1 MSDIAMTNLSAVSAT
16 RRWRHQPPMR
26 VAAYALLLSLGYY
39 LGATL
44 GFALT
49 FQPHPVSTLW
59 PPNAILLAALLLAPP
74 RFWWVLLL
82 SAFPAHVAVE
92 LGSGVPMPMILC
104 WFMSNCCEALIGA
117 ICIRR
122 FSAGALRFDALQ
134 RVGLFILFGVFLGP
148 VASSFLD
155 AGFVKL
161 IGWGAD
167 SYWRIWMMRT
177 LSNVLAALTLVPVI
191 LIAAHTGWGSLRR
204 VSARRW
210 GEAVLLAIAVVTIGF
225 VAFDASGP
233 NHENVPTLVYAP
245 LPFLLWSAL
254 RFGPGGLSLSLL
266 ATDFLAIWG
275 TIHGHGPFTTVSPI
289 ETVFSLQAFLI
300 LMAVPLMFLSAVIT
314 ERHNTAEALRESEAR
329 YRSVVETQTE
339 LICRYKPDTTLTFV
353 NEAYCRYFDKTR
365 DELIGSKFINLIPPG
380 AQDEA
385 LSHIKSLLEN
395 PRETIHEHKVLL
407 PGGDG
412 IGWHQWVNPAI
423 LDAEGNIIEFQGVGR
438 DVSEMRRAEEE
449 LRQSEERWRLVFD
462 NSAVGILVTNPQCQF
477 FATNAV
483 YEHLLGYTKEQLV
496 GLTLFD
502 VIEDEYQRTIRG
514 LIDELLTGKRSQGQ
528 IEMQFRRSDGQSIW
542 VCSSISAVHDD
553 YERPL
558 YLIAIV
564 EDITER
570 RRTREALN
578 ELNAALEQRVAERT
592 AALDAK
598 SRDLEAFAYS
608 VAHDLKAPLR
618 GIDGYSR
625 LLIEDYVDRLDEEG
639 RRILCQVRSS
649 TNQMGRLIDDLLAY
663 SRIELESPSCQ
674 NLEVQ
679 SFIESLVEQRKKELQ
694 NWRIEFVTSIDQ
706 GNANVDAGA
715 FEQALRNYID
725 NAVKFT
731 RTVPTPRIEV
741 GAKQHEA
748 AWRVWVR
755 DNGVGFDMKHSKDVF
770 EVFRRLHHDEEYE
783 GTGLGLAIAR
793 KVIERMGGR
802 VWVESAP
809 GQGSTFFLE
818 VPARH
823 DRINV
828 GVTYGQ

>member
-1 MSDIAMTNLSAVSAT
+1 
-16 RRWRHQPPMR
+16 MR
-26 VAAYALLLSLGYY
+26 IAAYALLLSIGYY

-59 PPNAILLAALLLAPP
+59 PPNAILLAALLLTPS
-74 RFWWVLLL
+74 RWWWVLLL
-82 SAFPAHVAVE
+82 AAFPAHVAAE
-92 LGSGVPMPMILC
+92 LGSGVPTAMIFC
-104 WFMSNCCEALIGA
+104 WFISNCCEALIGA

-122 FSAGALRFDALQ
+122 FSDGGLRFDALQ
-134 RVGLFILFGVFLGP
+134 RVGFFILFGVVLAP
-148 VASSFLD
+148 VASSFID

-161 IGWGAD
+161 VGWGTD
-167 SYWRIWMMRT
+167 GYWQVWMMRT
-177 LSNVLAALTLVPVI
+177 FSNVLASITIVPVI
-191 LIAAHTGWGSLRR
+191 LLAANTDWGFLRR
-204 VSARRW
+204 VSARRL
-210 GEAVLLAIAVVTIGF
+210 GEAVLLAIAIVAIGF
-225 VAFDASGP
+225 IAFDERGTRLGNA
-233 NHENVPTLVYAP
+233 PTLVYAP

-266 ATDFLAIWG
+266 ATDLLAIWG
-275 TIHGHGPFTTVSPI
+275 TIHEHGPFTSHSAV

-300 LMAVPLMFLSAVIT
+300 LMAVPLMFLSAVIS
-314 ERHNTAEALRESEAR
+314 ERHKTGEALRKSEAR

-353 NEAYCRYFDKTR
+353 NEAYCRFFDKTR
-365 DELIGSKFINLIPPG
+365 EELIGSKFINLIPPG
-380 AQDEA
+380 ARDEA
-385 LSHIKSLLEN
+385 ISHIKSLLEN
-395 PRETIHEHKVLL
+395 PRQTIHEHKVLV
-407 PGGDG
+407 PGDG

-423 LDAEGNIIEFQGVGR
+423 LDVDGNIIEFQGVGR
-438 DVSEMRRAEEE
+438 DVTEMRRAEEE

-483 YEHLLGYTKEQLV
+483 YEQLLGYTKEELI
-496 GLTLFD
+496 GLTLFE
-502 VIEDEYQRTIRG
+502 VIEEGYKQPFRAV
-514 LIDELLTGKRSQGQ
+514 IDELLTGKRSQGQ
-528 IEMQFRRSDGQSIW
+528 IEMQCRRKDEQAIW
-542 VCSSISAVHDD
+542 VSSSISAIHDGQG
-553 YERPL
+553 RPL
-558 YLIAIV
+558 YLIAVI

-598 SRDLEAFAYS
+598 SRELEAFAYS

-625 LLIEDYVDRLDEEG
+625 LLMEDYSDKLGKEGTRL
-639 RRILCQVRSS
+639 LSLVRAS
-649 TNQMGRLIDDLLAY
+649 TDQMSRLIDDLLAY
-663 SRIELESPSCQ
+663 SRIEYEISNSR

-679 SFIESLVEQRKKELQ
+679 SFIENLVEKRKKELH
-694 NWRIEFVTSIDQ
+694 NDHIEFVTTIDR
-706 GNANVDAGA
+706 GVADLDAGA
-715 FEQALRNYID
+715 FEQALRNYLD

-731 RTVPTPRIEV
+731 RTVTAPRIEV
-741 GAKQHEA
+741 GARQHDA
-748 AWRVWVR
+748 AWCVWVR

-809 GQGSTFFLE
+809 GRGSTFFMEIPARPVRMKVE
-818 VPARH
+818 VPH
-823 DRINV
+823 
-828 GVTYGQ
+828 GQ